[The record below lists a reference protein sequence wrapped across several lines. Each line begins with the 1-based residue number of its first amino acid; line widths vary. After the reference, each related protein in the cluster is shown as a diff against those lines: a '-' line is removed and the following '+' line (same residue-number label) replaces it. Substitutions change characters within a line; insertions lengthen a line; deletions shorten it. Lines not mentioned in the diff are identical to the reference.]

1 MIFMIHKFR
10 IQHSSNLIFRVEK
23 VSETLSLKRC
33 DLENLKLNNSFSMI
47 NLFSSDPDRARA
59 EKSAHLEFEI
69 SRLEEREIALKEK
82 LKSMEDQ
89 IEENLKV
96 FNISEYFFNLQNYF
110 SPIIQCAFVNLR
122 GLFTRSLNRM
132 LIFMTWHRLL
142 GREQLASNSNVS
154 SNKTSYHQIWKTYL
168 YNY

>member
-1 MIFMIHKFR
+1 MLKSTKNKVFPVVREMNKYNVSVMQLLRRRNNFNYEYVPILVNLHSIF
-10 IQHSSNLIFRVEK
+10 LRVEK

-96 FNISEYFFNLQNYF
+96 
-110 SPIIQCAFVNLR
+110 
-122 GLFTRSLNRM
+122 
-132 LIFMTWHRLL
+132 
-142 GREQLASNSNVS
+142 
-154 SNKTSYHQIWKTYL
+154 
-168 YNY
+168 

>member
-1 MIFMIHKFR
+1 MLKSTKNKVFPVVREMNKYNVSVMQLLRRRNNFNYEYVPILVNLHSIF
-10 IQHSSNLIFRVEK
+10 LRVEK

-96 FNISEYFFNLQNYF
+96 RDIS
-110 SPIIQCAFVNLR
+110 
-122 GLFTRSLNRM
+122 
-132 LIFMTWHRLL
+132 
-142 GREQLASNSNVS
+142 
-154 SNKTSYHQIWKTYL
+154 K
-168 YNY
+168 

>member
-1 MIFMIHKFR
+1 
-10 IQHSSNLIFRVEK
+10 
-23 VSETLSLKRC
+23 
-33 DLENLKLNNSFSMI
+33 MI

-96 FNISEYFFNLQNYF
+96 RDIL
-110 SPIIQCAFVNLR
+110 
-122 GLFTRSLNRM
+122 
-132 LIFMTWHRLL
+132 
-142 GREQLASNSNVS
+142 
-154 SNKTSYHQIWKTYL
+154 K
-168 YNY
+168 

>member
-1 MIFMIHKFR
+1 MLKSTKNKVFPVVREMNKYNVSVMQLLRRRNNFNYEYVPILVNL
-10 IQHSSNLIFRVEK
+10 HSNFFRVEK

-96 FNISEYFFNLQNYF
+96 RDIS
-110 SPIIQCAFVNLR
+110 
-122 GLFTRSLNRM
+122 
-132 LIFMTWHRLL
+132 
-142 GREQLASNSNVS
+142 
-154 SNKTSYHQIWKTYL
+154 K
-168 YNY
+168 

>member
-1 MIFMIHKFR
+1 MNLQR
-10 IQHSSNLIFRVEK
+10 IQFFLRVEK

-96 FNISEYFFNLQNYF
+96 
-110 SPIIQCAFVNLR
+110 
-122 GLFTRSLNRM
+122 
-132 LIFMTWHRLL
+132 
-142 GREQLASNSNVS
+142 
-154 SNKTSYHQIWKTYL
+154 
-168 YNY
+168 

>member
-1 MIFMIHKFR
+1 MAIASEKTSKCLTDMLKSTKNKVFPVVREMNKYNVSVMQLLRRRNNF
-10 IQHSSNLIFRVEK
+10 NYEVEK

-96 FNISEYFFNLQNYF
+96 
-110 SPIIQCAFVNLR
+110 
-122 GLFTRSLNRM
+122 
-132 LIFMTWHRLL
+132 
-142 GREQLASNSNVS
+142 
-154 SNKTSYHQIWKTYL
+154 
-168 YNY
+168 